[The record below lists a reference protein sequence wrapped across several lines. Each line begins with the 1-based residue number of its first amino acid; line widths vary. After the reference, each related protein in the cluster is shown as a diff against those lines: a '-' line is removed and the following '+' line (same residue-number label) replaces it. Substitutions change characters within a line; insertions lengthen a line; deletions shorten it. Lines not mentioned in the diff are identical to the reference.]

1 MLMVIS
7 LYRMENRH
15 DSLFMWRKTT
25 MIGQNEKEPFL
36 DSKWGAIVLLVAM
49 IVCVIVSAIAG

>member
-1 MLMVIS
+1 
-7 LYRMENRH
+7 
-15 DSLFMWRKTT
+15 